1 VQGSGLALYNPLED
15 NWGELVLVQGHPAPG
30 PDEDAGASWDRV
42 SVDYLNNFGIPVVR
56 GRAFTAAD
64 NENSAS
70 VAVVNEE
77 FVKRFFPKRADGTQE
92 DPIDQHF
99 GLDLPQYDS
108 TYRIVGVVGNA
119 KFAGFQL
126 NRPAR
131 PMYYVLLAQNAD
143 YKGSLMGRVEFQ
155 SHFIGGI
162 MLLTND
168 SPGALEPLLTRTLAE
183 LDPNFTI
190 ISVRTMKQ
198 EVELTFDQERAVSSL
213 AGLFGIVALIL
224 AAIGLYGVTAYS
236 VAQRTNEIGIRMALG
251 ANRANVLQLVLRGA
265 FKRVAIGLLLGIPLA
280 IGAGRLISTELYGV
294 STWDPLALGIAAGAL
309 AIAAFFAAIIPAT
322 RAASIS
328 PITALRT
335 D

>member
-1 VQGSGLALYNPLED
+1 V
-15 NWGELVLVQGHPAPG
+15 
-30 PDEDAGASWDRV
+30 
-42 SVDYLNNFGIPVVR
+42 IR
-56 GRAFTAAD
+56 GRGFNAAD
-64 NENSAS
+64 NENSAN
-70 VAVVNEE
+70 VAVVNEA
-77 FVKRFFPKRADGTQE
+77 FVKRFFPKRADGIQE
-92 DPIDQHF
+92 DPLDQHF
-99 GLDLPQYDS
+99 GLDLPEYEN

-131 PMYYVLLAQNAD
+131 PMFYAPLAQNAD

-168 SPGALEPLLTRTLAE
+168 APGALEPILTRTLAE
-183 LDPNFTI
+183 LDPNFTV

-198 EVELTFDQERAVSSL
+198 AVELTFDQERAVSSL

-224 AAIGLYGVTAYS
+224 AAIGLYGVTAYG
-236 VAQRTNEIGIRMALG
+236 VAQRTNQIGIRMALG
-251 ANRANVLQLVLRGA
+251 ANRANVLQLILRGA
-265 FKRVAIGLLLGIPLA
+265 FRRVAIGLLLGIPLA